1 MSRTRRERRRDR
13 KWKVLLGVSAFL
25 AWGIIGEVENGG
37 PLWLLLLAGSALVG
51 VWTSCKA
58 LGLFGKGNGENM
70 AGINLTAEQ
79 VFAINMALAKGQ
91 RIEIIPLKDR
101 IKVVAVKRDELK
113 TK

>member
-1 MSRTRRERRRDR
+1 
-13 KWKVLLGVSAFL
+13 
-25 AWGIIGEVENGG
+25 
-37 PLWLLLLAGSALVG
+37 
-51 VWTSCKA
+51 
-58 LGLFGKGNGENM
+58 M

-79 VFAINMALAKGQ
+79 VFSINMALAKGQ

>member
-1 MSRTRRERRRDR
+1 
-13 KWKVLLGVSAFL
+13 
-25 AWGIIGEVENGG
+25 
-37 PLWLLLLAGSALVG
+37 
-51 VWTSCKA
+51 
-58 LGLFGKGNGENM
+58 M

-79 VFAINMALAKGQ
+79 VIAINMALAKGQ